1 MRRPA
6 GAAVPIPT
14 LPVVTLIDDVIIVEA
29 VWRELTASVE
39 KAPVPVPGSAPLIEE
54 TVSVDRVRKEARM
67 VLPVRVDKLSVLVCS
82 VANLDECS
90 VK

>member
-1 MRRPA
+1 M
-6 GAAVPIPT
+6 VEPIPT
-14 LPVVTLIDDVIIVEA
+14 LPVVTVIDDVVIIEA
-29 VWRELTASVE
+29 LLSELTTSVE
-39 KAPVPVPGSAPLIEE
+39 KALDPEPVPGSNPLIEE

-67 VLPVRVDKLSVLVCS
+67 VLPVRVDKLRVLVCS